1 MVTLMKIAA
10 AVWGR
15 LESLTCRSVTKV
27 AVCRALAV
35 VSLFGATQSAQA
47 LDASGSSLPVLM
59 PGGQCSARVEQH
71 SSGATVFIFPP
82 VSGFRAAGG
91 SYFRYSDGAS
101 TPHSPITVAWLE
113 ANCGYTN
120 VTGLVQD
127 GADGTVAS
135 DDQMFVRFTA
145 DVPGIGRYDFDY
157 GLYGVTGTVVKRD
170 VVLTDPVPTVTL
182 SGLSSTFI
190 NPQTVT
196 ATFSETVDGFDA
208 SDIQVTNATISSFAG
223 SGATYTFT
231 VSPDGPGAVTV
242 LVPAGVAT
250 DSLSFPNLA
259 SNTLSGT
266 AEGVSSITAD
276 FTANPGFGISVP
288 HTVFFTDQSS
298 STPPALKTWNW
309 DFGDGDTS
317 TAQNPVHTYTSFGTY
332 TATLETCVYTTCDTQ
347 SMTIEVVDVPGSM
360 TPSLSGF
367 SGIVAG
373 AQTVTVEFNAG
384 VDTSDALKLS
394 DFDATNL
401 TLSNL
406 SVGSPTPA
414 YDQTQTYTLTATPDG
429 DGAIS
434 LSLPAGAVSN
444 YGSVANTASN
454 TLSGFVDTT
463 APTIT
468 LVDAGSSTTPYVGYR
483 SVLEYTPGTIFELGY
498 SATVP
503 DTVVLMGTTILPDYK
518 MRYTIVPRR
527 DGQVSVTFPAG
538 MFRDVAGNRSAETRI
553 DLGYADVDEPLPVI
567 SDVPAA
573 FNSAFDAVITFSKT
587 VQGFTASD
595 IQVSGGSVSALTGS
609 GANYTARIEPDGSPT
624 ITISIP
630 AEAAEHIAVS
640 GIPGV
645 FSAAAVPVSTSENTA
660 PVADAGPAQVVAGG
674 TLVTLDGS
682 GSSDPDGDTL
692 AFVWTSPS
700 GITLSDPT
708 AAQPTF
714 TAPQLAPGDPD
725 QSLGFTLTVYD
736 DTKTNTDQTLVTLRA
751 NVSATL
757 SGLPDS
763 FSGPGEHQL
772 DIQFSRSV
780 TGLTKEDLVISGGE
794 VLSIAGSA
802 ASYQALLRANGR
814 GDLVVSLPARAVQD
828 SDGIPNAA
836 SNQLTA
842 VNRIVEQTS
851 KVIADFM
858 KARANNLVSNQPRLA
873 GFLLNGGAGNT
884 WGVEATEDQMN
895 FDLAIAPK
903 DGVWGTFT
911 AAFSKDKGQESGY
924 ALATLGSH
932 FSVRPNLKLG
942 AMLQMDYAESN
953 DGPAEVDGYGWL
965 LGPYAVY
972 RLPNHPLVFSGQVL
986 YGHTSNNVA
995 PLGTYRDNFDT
1006 ERWLTHLGV
1015 TGEVG
1020 TEQWSLYHFLS
1031 ATHTRDDQQAYV
1043 DALGNTIPSQGF
1055 QLTNL
1060 ELGADFEVQL
1070 AEEMGRS
1077 VLTGGFS
1084 GIWSQTS
1091 GSGAAALR
1099 EPAYDGGRLRLEL
1112 GYDSL
1117 LSNGGRIQFSAFGD
1131 GIGAQGYQ
1139 SYGMGGTYSFNF

>member
-1 MVTLMKIAA
+1 MAALRGLAA
-10 AVWGR
+10 AGLRGSAKPYDRSVIGAAMLLALFTLGGGPALALDRWNGGNLR
-15 LESLTCRSVTKV
+15 NEGFGTCRIEI
-27 AVCRALAV
+27 
-35 VSLFGATQSAQA
+35 Q
-47 LDASGSSLPVLM
+47 
-59 PGGQCSARVEQH
+59 
-71 SSGATVFIFPP
+71 SSGTGAQV
-82 VSGFRAAGG
+82 RAAGRDAGGYMYSYYDG
-91 SYFRYSDGAS
+91 SMISRPA
-101 TPHSPITVAWLE
+101 ITETILE
-113 ANCGYTN
+113 DYCSFTSVRN
-120 VTGLVQD
+120 LVQSKP
-127 GADGTVAS
+127 AAS
-135 DDQMFVRFTA
+135 YAAEDWFGFEFEFVR
-145 DVPGIGRYDFDY
+145 PGD
-157 GLYGVTGTVVKRD
+157 GLYRGRHGLTGATGTQLVSEET
-170 VVLTDPVPTVTL
+170 LLDPVPTVTL
-182 SGLSSTFI
+182 SGLSGTFI
-190 NPQTVT
+190 NPQIVT
-196 ATFSETVDGFDA
+196 ATFSEAVTGFDA

-223 SGATYTFT
+223 SGATYTFK

-242 LVPAGVAT
+242 LVPADVAT
-250 DSLSFPNLA
+250 DSVSFPNPA

-266 AEGVSSITAD
+266 AEAVSSITAD
-276 FTANPGFGISVP
+276 FIANPEFGTGVP

-298 STPPALKTWNW
+298 STPPALKRWSW
-309 DFGDGDTS
+309 DFGDGGTS
-317 TAQNPVHTYTSFGTY
+317 TAQNPIHTYTSFGTY
-332 TATLETCVYTTCDTQ
+332 TATLETCVQTTCDTK
-347 SMTIEVVDVPGSM
+347 SVTIDVVDVPATM

-367 SGIVAG
+367 SGNVAG
-373 AQTVTVEFNAG
+373 AQTVRVEFNAG

-406 SVGSPTPA
+406 SSGSPTPA

-527 DGQVSVTFPAG
+527 DGPVSVTFPAG
-538 MFRDVAGNRSAETRI
+538 MFRDVAGNRSTETRI

-567 SDVPAA
+567 SGVPAA

-1020 TEQWSLYHFLS
+1020 TEQWSLYPFLS